1 MSRIVR
7 AALIQTEGLTPVD
20 KMVERQIALIHQ
32 AAEQGAQITCLQ
44 ELATG
49 PYFCQEEDKRWY
61 DLAEPVPDGPTVQ
74 RMQEVAAE
82 TGMVLI
88 VPVYEIES
96 PGFLYNCAAVID
108 SDGSYL
114 GKYRKTHIPHSDNF
128 LEKYYFRPGNLG
140 YPTFDTSVGR
150 IGVYICYD
158 RHFPEGARA
167 LGLNGAEIVFI
178 PSATAGHSR
187 VLWDVEQRFHAIANG
202 YFVGTI
208 NRVGTALKP
217 DVHFYGHS
225 YFCNPSGEVLAQA
238 DDQEAVIVADL
249 DLDQLSEARAEWPF
263 YRDRRPDMYEPLVKP

>member
-7 AALIQTEGLTPVD
+7 AALIQTEGLTPVE
-20 KMVERQIALIHQ
+20 KMVEQQVKLIGQ

-49 PYFCQEEDKRWY
+49 PYFCQVEDKSWY
-61 DLAEPVPDGPTVQ
+61 SLAEPVPDGPTVQ
-74 RMQEVAAE
+74 RMQEVARE

-88 VPVYEIES
+88 VPVYEEES

-108 SDGSYL
+108 SDGTYL

-208 NRVGTALKP
+208 NRVGTSIKP

-238 DDQEAVIVADL
+238 DDQEAVIVTDL
-249 DLDQLSEARAEWPF
+249 DLDQLSETRAEWPF
-263 YRDRRPDMYEPLVKP
+263 YRDRRPDMYAPLTKP

>member
-7 AALIQTEGLTPVD
+7 AALIQTEGLTPVE
-20 KMVERQIALIHQ
+20 KMVEHQVKLIGQ

-49 PYFCQEEDKRWY
+49 PYFCQVEDKSWY
-61 DLAEPVPDGPTVQ
+61 SLAEPVPDGPTVQ
-74 RMQEVAAE
+74 RMQEVARE

-88 VPVYEIES
+88 VPVYEEES

-208 NRVGTALKP
+208 NRVGTSIKP

-238 DDQEAVIVADL
+238 DDQEAVIVTDL
-249 DLDQLSEARAEWPF
+249 DLDQLSETRAEWPF
-263 YRDRRPDMYEPLVKP
+263 YRDRRPDMYAPLTKP